1 MKNQVTITKLWQYN
15 PRHPVWSFEGS
26 VEGRDICGTYKEGS
40 DLGAF
45 YFASNRHYVA
55 SERKCDLIRAELNR
69 TISAVKIAER
79 MEFEQTDEAFLAQDY
94 DDDVAAY
101 DAAHGIR

>member
-1 MKNQVTITKLWQYN
+1 MKNQVTITKLKATD
-15 PRHPVWSFEGS
+15 PRRTVWNFEGS

>member
-1 MKNQVTITKLWQYN
+1 MKNQVTITKVWQYD
-15 PRHPVWSFEGS
+15 PRHPIWSFEGS
-26 VEGRDICGTYKEGS
+26 VEGRDIRGTHKEGAN
-40 DLGAF
+40 DGAF
-45 YFASNRHYVA
+45 YFASNGHYVA
-55 SERKCDLIRAELNR
+55 SKRKCDLIAAELNR

>member
-1 MKNQVTITKLWQYN
+1 MKNQVTINKVEQYD
-15 PRHPVWSFEGS
+15 PRHPVWSFTGS

-40 DLGAF
+40 SLGAF
-45 YFASNRHYVA
+45 YFASNGHYVA

-69 TISAVKIAER
+69 TISAVKVAER
-79 MEFEQTDEAFLAQDY
+79 IEFEQSDEAFLAQDY

-101 DAAHGIR
+101 DAAKGIV